1 METQKILGVKF
12 NILDQAGFIK
22 EIDLELSK
30 NRYDSK
36 YVVTPNA
43 EIVMQARKNLK
54 LNEIL
59 NSAWLSS
66 PDGSGIL
73 LASKLLPGRV
83 VFEERVAG
91 FDLMEEL
98 IELAS
103 QKNYSVYFLGGRPGV
118 AEKAREKLLKNYSE
132 LNICGCHHGY
142 LNDKLE
148 EKVIGDINQQKP
160 DLLLI
165 GMGAPRQE
173 YFIAEYKDRLNIK
186 VALTVGGS
194 FDVISGE
201 KARAP
206 VWVQKIYLEWL
217 YRLLQEPSRWQRIL
231 VLPHFVLIMLIDSIK
246 N

>member
-12 NILDQAGFIK
+12 NNLDQAGFIK
-22 EIDLELSK
+22 AIDQELSK
-30 NRYDSK
+30 DTYDSK

-43 EIVMQARKNLK
+43 EIVMQARKNLR
-54 LNEIL
+54 LNEII

-66 PDGSGIL
+66 PDGSGVL
-73 LASKLLPGRV
+73 LASKLLSKNKA
-83 VFEERVAG
+83 FEERVAG
-91 FDLMEEL
+91 FDLMKAL
-98 IELAS
+98 IELAGARD
-103 QKNYSVYFLGGRPGV
+103 YSVYFLGGEPGV
-118 AEKAREKLLKNYSE
+118 AEKARENVKDSYPGI
-132 LNICGCHHGY
+132 NICGCHHGY
-142 LNDKLE
+142 LDDELKGE
-148 EKVIGDINQQKP
+148 VIEDINKQRP
-160 DLLLI
+160 DLLLV

-173 YFIAEYKDRLNIK
+173 YFISENRDKMDFK

-217 YRLLQEPSRWQRIL
+217 YRLFQEPSRWRRIK
-231 VLPHFVLIMLIDSIK
+231 VLPHFVLIMLIDAIK

>member
-1 METQKILGVKF
+1 METQEILGVKF
-12 NILDQAGFIK
+12 NILDQAGFIS
-22 EIDLELSK
+22 EIDQELSK
-30 NRYDSK
+30 TGYDSR

-43 EIVMQARKNLK
+43 EIVMQARKNSR
-54 LNEIL
+54 LNKII

-73 LASKLLPGRV
+73 LASKLLAETV

-91 FDLMEEL
+91 FDLMEAL

-103 QKNYSVYFLGGRPGV
+103 KKNYSVYLLGGEPGIIDQ
-118 AEKAREKLLKNYSE
+118 AKDNIIKGHPEID
-132 LNICGCHHGY
+132 ICGCHHGY
-142 LNDKLE
+142 LDDELE
-148 EKVIGDINQQKP
+148 AEVITDINQQQP
-160 DLLLI
+160 DILLV

-173 YFIAEYKDRLNIK
+173 YFISENRDKLNFK

-194 FDVISGE
+194 FDVISGS

-217 YRLLQEPSRWQRIL
+217 YRLIQEPSRWKRIM
-231 VLPHFVLIMLIDSIK
+231 VLPHFVLILLMDAIK